1 MIILFLENC
10 KFKGT
15 FRKYQAEVLKEF
27 DKHIKDKKIKVNWK
41 SKIYLEKVTSNYW
54 LNAI

>member
-1 MIILFLENC
+1 MFLENC

-27 DKHIKDKKIKVNWK
+27 DKHIKNKCSSSTRLRKNNSWA
-41 SKIYLEKVTSNYW
+41 SNDM
-54 LNAI
+54 